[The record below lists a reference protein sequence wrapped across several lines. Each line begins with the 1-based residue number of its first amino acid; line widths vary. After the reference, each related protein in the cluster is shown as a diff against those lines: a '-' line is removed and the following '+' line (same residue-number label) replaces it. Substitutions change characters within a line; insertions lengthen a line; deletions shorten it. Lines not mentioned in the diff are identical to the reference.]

1 VRLVLDTNVLI
12 AAFVSRGGQCA
23 QLLEH
28 CVQAHEIV
36 TSAGLLDEHQEKLVR
51 KFRLTPDVASSN
63 AALLRSLMDVV
74 DPPPLAVPVC
84 RDPDDDLVL
93 ATAVAG
99 GCVAIVTGDKDLLVL
114 GSYGAIQIKSPGDF
128 MRDEAARYLI

>member
-1 VRLVLDTNVLI
+1 MRVVLDTNVLI

-36 TSAGLLDEHQEKLVR
+36 TSAGLLDEYEEKLVR
-51 KFRLTPDVASSN
+51 KFRLSADVASSN
-63 AALLRSLMDVV
+63 VALLRSLMDVV
-74 DPPPLAVPVC
+74 DPPPLAIPIC

-93 ATAVAG
+93 ATAVA

-128 MRDEAARYLI
+128 TRDEAARYLI